1 MNHACCPPLYMKI
14 SRADD
19 RWRLLGFE
27 TVVHECLERLA
38 FQQGYRVGGV
48 CEELGISE
56 AHLRVLFLRDV
67 GLSPKDWMRWE
78 RMVVARRMLLW
89 GADVM
94 VVAEKLGFSH
104 ANSFR
109 REFREVHGVPPHYF
123 LESRIPE
130 F

>member
-1 MNHACCPPLYMKI
+1 MRI

-27 TVVHECLERLA
+27 KVVHECLERLA

-48 CEELGISE
+48 CDVLGVSE
-56 AHLRVLFLRDV
+56 THLRSLFLRDV
-67 GLSPKDWMRWE
+67 GLAPKDWMRWE

-94 VVAEKLGFSH
+94 VVAERLGFSH
-104 ANSFR
+104 PNSFR
-109 REFREVHGVPPHYF
+109 REFREVHGVPPHLF
-123 LESRIPE
+123 LETRIPE